1 MATEVAQLL
10 EQGADPFAVDGD
22 GVSAVS
28 ASCQAG
34 HAVSLKHLLTAAA
47 QRRPAD
53 GAASAVQMRS
63 RRQGAPSPL
72 VQASSGGHVACVKLL
87 LEAGANPHTP
97 RHQRL
102 APWQWASSSEVA
114 QLLSPGCPWEPLQ
127 VPMYAR
133 FPYHR
138 TYHHHCRRHLYYGAG
153 GQAPPTYLP
162 TMALAPPLLNN
173 VGHNFHQTGVTSR
186 ERQQVERCHARNRHP
201 DPSSWRPAF
210 STRLSAV
217 GVRAARIPEP
227 RGREHSTAAGALEP
241 QWPSPPQLP
250 LTPYPAPPHRAQMPS
265 ARGKVLKLRP
275 AMRLNVN
282 VSDSRVAASR

>member
-138 TYHHHCRRHLYYGAG
+138 TYHHHCRRHLYYGA
-153 GQAPPTYLP
+153 TYLP
-162 TMALAPPLLNN
+162 TYY
-173 VGHNFHQTGVTSR
+173 GTG
-186 ERQQVERCHARNRHP
+186 A
-201 DPSSWRPAF
+201 
-210 STRLSAV
+210 
-217 GVRAARIPEP
+217 
-227 RGREHSTAAGALEP
+227 
-241 QWPSPPQLP
+241 
-250 LTPYPAPPHRAQMPS
+250 TPT
-265 ARGKVLKLRP
+265 
-275 AMRLNVN
+275 
-282 VSDSRVAASR
+282 